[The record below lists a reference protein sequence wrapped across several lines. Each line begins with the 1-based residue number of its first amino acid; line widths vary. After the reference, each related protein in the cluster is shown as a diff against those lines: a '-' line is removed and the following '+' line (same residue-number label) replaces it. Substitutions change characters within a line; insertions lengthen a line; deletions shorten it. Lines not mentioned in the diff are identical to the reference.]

1 MEENYV
7 DKYSCTSSPPRY
19 NSYSI
24 LLTTMHSSIMQFY
37 KIDRSSDFSSV
48 LFFSRSLVE
57 SHVRIRIYVSSYKR
71 WASFPP
77 SRLPLVGPRVQ
88 LKLLPAFLMSDRK
101 RVACVIYA
109 RDFSPG
115 RTGCAVF
122 LHIVRTY
129 VPMQNRS
136 CRISVISVDPARV
149 VSFSRHGAAGRKLTT
164 VERGTVC
171 TGGKKLLRCQDSAIS
186 FRYCE

>member
-1 MEENYV
+1 MG
-7 DKYSCTSSPPRY
+7 
-19 NSYSI
+19 
-24 LLTTMHSSIMQFY
+24 Q
-37 KIDRSSDFSSV
+37 
-48 LFFSRSLVE
+48 
-57 SHVRIRIYVSSYKR
+57 
-71 WASFPP
+71 FPP
-77 SRLPLVGPRVQ
+77 LPVCRSLVGPRVQ

-136 CRISVISVDPARV
+136 CRISVISADPARV
-149 VSFSRHGAAGRKLTT
+149 SLYRSRDTARPEENLRLWSEEPCVPGARNSYDAKT
-164 VERGTVC
+164 VLSC
-171 TGGKKLLRCQDSAIS
+171 SDIANKN
-186 FRYCE
+186 